1 MAVWAALCGG
11 VAGVWPR
18 RRDRAPWAGGER
30 GGERVLPARGCASCP
45 SVSPDGPTG
54 PPLLRGAASHEAEG
68 RRGARRGGAAVR
80 VRVGPPATRRRLCVL
95 CHRGDQLVAGPEQF
109 LFVDDVVA
117 VEDGAALVA
126 GQAHGDPLGHA
137 NHYRI
142 LLGPRNAALRSL
154 LSRSGAKSNSVDR
167 GMVAD
172 IAFHGGQGENPHAHI
187 MLTTRP
193 LTPEGFGP
201 KNRNWNKKEHL
212 VTWREDWADA
222 AHQARA
228 AHVVDAARRA
238 VTDNRAAVE
247 AWDALATHAA
257 TQASDCRRGAAL
269 ADRTRHRWAR

>member
-18 RRDRAPWAGGER
+18 RRDRAPWAGGGR

-68 RRGARRGGAAVR
+68 RRGARRGGAG
-80 VRVGPPATRRRLCVL
+80 RVGPPATRRRLCVL
-95 CHRGDQLVAGPEQF
+95 CQRGDQLVAGPEQF

-201 KNRNWNKKEHL
+201 KNRDWNKKEHL